1 MSKVTFTH
9 KSIAQHRELADAI
22 KENCES
28 TVTGSSATIKEKVAH
43 ATYDSNLPE
52 GITPGMIKDLSTYH
66 SNFSKSQHIAM
77 SELGAEIFNANSD
90 VSVVQATV
98 GVFSHGDVSEMT
110 IERSHSFPNLKAK
123 EGEPSHTLNH
133 LYIKEST
140 TYKDSSFK
148 AMKKAI
154 SAEFKDKYVN

>member
-9 KSIAQHRELADAI
+9 KSIAQHRALADAI
-22 KENCES
+22 KDNCES
-28 TVTGSSATIKEKVAH
+28 TVTGTTATIKEKVAH
-43 ATYDSNLPE
+43 AAYDANLPE
-52 GITPGMIKDLSTYH
+52 GITPALIKDLSTYH
-66 SNFSKSQHIAM
+66 SNFSKSQHVAM

-90 VSVVQATV
+90 CNIIQSTV
-98 GVFSHGDVSEMT
+98 GVFAHGDTSEMT

-123 EGEPSHTLNH
+123 EGEPSHTLSH